1 MLKNLLKR
9 QKEDELLPPPPP
21 FPPLEEGK
29 EEDLWEGLG
38 KGSDNTP
45 SFNSTSQIDEL
56 KDFSDAFK
64 PETHEAEQE
73 IMEAVQK
80 LKEKPS
86 FWKRFFSMKRGMP
99 KPEKQEIDIKPEI
112 DGVLAIHNLIKESR
126 DALLALKLD
135 KAKEAY
141 LEANR
146 IYHQLPPERQKEIYE
161 ELKSLYDERKSAEA
175 MKLG

>member
-9 QKEDELLPPPPP
+9 QKEEELLPPPPP

-29 EEDLWEGLG
+29 EDQDLWEGLESEIG
-38 KGSDNTP
+38 RINDT
-45 SFNSTSQIDEL
+45 
-56 KDFSDAFK
+56 SDAFK

-86 FWKRFFSMKRGMP
+86 FWKRIFSMKRSIP
-99 KPEKQEIDIKPEI
+99 KPESQEIEIKPEI
-112 DGVLAIHNLIKESR
+112 NGVQAIQNLIKESR
-126 DALLALKLD
+126 DALLALRLD
-135 KAKEAY
+135 KSKECY
-141 LEANR
+141 LEANS
-146 IYHQLPPERQKEIYE
+146 IYRQLPPERQKEVYE
-161 ELKSLYDERKSAEA
+161 DLKSLYDERKGAED